1 MAAVS
6 TALFALTA
14 AKGTMDFM
22 SDRRNA
28 KAAQQ
33 QGEYEAATYGLNAD
47 LADQAADDAIARGKE
62 AAAKSKL
69 KTRQLKGMQRATLA
83 AQGLEL
89 DTGSASDLQLE
100 TGDLGE
106 LDVLT
111 IANNAAR
118 EAFGFK
124 VEAMNYRR
132 QADLALL
139 GGSNKSAAYKNQS
152 ISTLLTT
159 GASLADQYQRR
170 K

>member
-1 MAAVS
+1 MAALSLAV
-6 TALFALTA
+6 LGLTA
-14 AKGTMDFM
+14 AKGVMDYA
-22 SDRRNA
+22 SNRSNA
-28 KAAQQ
+28 KAAQA
-33 QGEYEAATYGLNAD
+33 QGNYEAATYGLNAD

-62 AAAKSKL
+62 NASRSQL

-89 DTGSASDLQLE
+89 DDGTPADLQSE

-111 IANNAAR
+111 IANNAQR

-132 QADLALL
+132 SSDLARL
-139 GGSNKSAAYKNQS
+139 GGSNRAQEFKNQS
-152 ISTLLTT
+152 YSTLLTT
-159 GASLADQYQRR
+159 GASIADQLERR

>member
-14 AKGTMDFM
+14 AKGVMDYT

-28 KAAQQ
+28 RAAEQ
-33 QGEYEAATYGLNAD
+33 QGQYEAATYGLNAK

-62 AAAKSKL
+62 TASRSQL

-83 AQGLEL
+83 AQGLDL
-89 DTGSASDLQLE
+89 DSGSASDLQLE
-100 TGDLGE
+100 TGELGE

-111 IANNAAR
+111 ISNNAAR

-124 VEAMNYRR
+124 VEATNYRR
-132 QADLALL
+132 SAGLALM
-139 GGSNKSAAYKNQS
+139 GGQNKSQEFKNQS

-159 GASLADQYQRR
+159 GASLVDQYERR
-170 K
+170 Q